1 MNYLRFLISKVFL
14 RQLGLAFVAGC
25 LVLVGVYYSLDTMTQ
40 NNDHITVPDFET
52 LPLNDIPSLVER
64 YELRFEVLD
73 SAKFNPNYPP
83 FAVIEQTPKAGSEV
97 KRGRKIY
104 FTLIHLVIE
113 SKSSR
118 CYPNYQAQCGNA
130 FNSRWF
136 YCGRHHL

>member
-1 MNYLRFLISKVFL
+1 MNYLRFLFSKVFL
-14 RQLGLAFVAGC
+14 RQLGFAFVAGC
-25 LVLVGVYYSLDTMTQ
+25 LVLVVVYYSLDTMTQ

-97 KRGRKIY
+97 KRGRKNL
-104 FTLIHLVIE
+104 FHL
-113 SKSSR
+113 KSIWLPQIKSPR
-118 CYPNYQAQCGNA
+118 CYPNY
-130 FNSRWF
+130 
-136 YCGRHHL
+136 